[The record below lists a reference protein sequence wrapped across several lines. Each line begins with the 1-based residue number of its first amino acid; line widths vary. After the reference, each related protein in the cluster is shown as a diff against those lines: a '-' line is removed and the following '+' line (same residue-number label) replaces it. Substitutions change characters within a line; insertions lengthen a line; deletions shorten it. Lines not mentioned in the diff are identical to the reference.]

1 MIGHR
6 RHFRTLEMRMMLGCG
21 PAFFNGGYP
30 SLDYRDQ
37 VGELGMGVAIA
48 KKRVREGEA
57 YARIRLGIS
66 LSQLNDA
73 QLAYAETASVREDES
88 NERA

>member
-1 MIGHR
+1 M
-6 RHFRTLEMRMMLGCG
+6 
-21 PAFFNGGYP
+21 
-30 SLDYRDQ
+30 
-37 VGELGMGVAIA
+37 A
-48 KKRVREGEA
+48 KKMIRKGVA

-73 QLAYAETASVREDES
+73 QLAYAETASVREDEG

>member
-1 MIGHR
+1 
-6 RHFRTLEMRMMLGCG
+6 
-21 PAFFNGGYP
+21 
-30 SLDYRDQ
+30 
-37 VGELGMGVAIA
+37 MGVAIA